1 MCHSCSPI
9 VPRGDVQ
16 VNWSPT
22 AGQFGGL
29 AKLGSGD
36 RHAASFVMPVYYT
49 SFGVRPAMVMAVE
62 SRTGAVALPRFPS
75 PLIKPDVRISH
86 IRLSDWLHLAAVGS
100 APMCT
105 RLSRS
110 TPSFS

>member
-36 RHAASFVMPVYYT
+36 RHAASFATPAAQYA
-49 SFGVRPAMVMAVE
+49 SSGVRPARVE
-62 SRTGAVALPRFPS
+62 CGRRVL
-75 PLIKPDVRISH
+75 
-86 IRLSDWLHLAAVGS
+86 
-100 APMCT
+100 
-105 RLSRS
+105 
-110 TPSFS
+110 